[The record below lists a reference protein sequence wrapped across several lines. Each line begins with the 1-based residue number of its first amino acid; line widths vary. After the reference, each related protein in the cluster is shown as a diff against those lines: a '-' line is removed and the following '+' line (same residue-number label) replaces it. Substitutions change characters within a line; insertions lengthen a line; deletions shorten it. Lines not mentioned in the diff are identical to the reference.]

1 MLRQATLA
9 AIALAVATTT
19 FAAPASAGKYDNR
32 RAIVEKLLDDE
43 ANGGPVIEGGISHGQ
58 SRTRVCREL
67 PTRDYDEDGLP
78 ITVVKKT
85 CWFE

>member
-1 MLRQATLA
+1 MLKHATLA

-32 RAIVEKLLDDE
+32 RSIVEKLLEDE
-43 ANGGPVIEGGISHGQ
+43 ATGGPTIEGGTSYGQ
-58 SRTRVCREL
+58 TRTRVCRDL
-67 PTRDYDEDGLP
+67 PTRDYDEDGYP